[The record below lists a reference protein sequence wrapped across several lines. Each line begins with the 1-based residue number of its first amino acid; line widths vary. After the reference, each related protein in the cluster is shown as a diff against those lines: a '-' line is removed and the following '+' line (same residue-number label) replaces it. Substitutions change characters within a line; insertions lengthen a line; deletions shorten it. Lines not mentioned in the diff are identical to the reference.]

1 MTTNLDRPVWLSRFE
16 LSPGKWVYVPDDKTK
31 AFGQQLKTEIESLWQ
46 PPDYFIHLGTRGH
59 VRALS
64 DHLANTYF
72 ARIDLKS
79 FFGSIR
85 KGRIT
90 RNLNQLFR
98 NYPKARAAAVM
109 STVPFRA
116 PAAERTSFVLPF
128 GFVQSPLI
136 AGLCLEHSRL
146 GSTLARLAKTFTLTV
161 YVDDILIS
169 TSESV
174 ESLAEAYQS
183 LLQAAVRSGFVIN
196 DEKLSPPSKE
206 VTVFNIDLET
216 QLIRINDA
224 RLSKFVSALQSA
236 SARQVGGILG
246 YVRSVNEE
254 QAQQLE
260 NGLG

>member
-1 MTTNLDRPVWLSRFE
+1 VTTNLDRPVWLSRFE
-16 LSPGKWVYVPDDKTK
+16 LSPGKWVYVPDEKTK
-31 AFGQQLKTEIESLWQ
+31 AFGLQLKSEVESLWQ
-46 PPDYFIHLGTRGH
+46 PPDYFIHLGNRGH
-59 VRALS
+59 VRALN
-64 DHLANTYF
+64 DHLANAYF

-90 RNLNQLFR
+90 RNLNQLFH
-98 NYPKARAAAVM
+98 NYPKARAATVM
-109 STVPFRA
+109 STVPLRPVGA
-116 PAAERTSFVLPF
+116 DKTRFVLPF

-136 AGLCLEHSRL
+136 AGLCLANSKL
-146 GSTLARLAKTFTLTV
+146 GSTLARLAKAFTLTV

-174 ESLAEAYQS
+174 DALAEAYQS
-183 LLQAAVRSGFVIN
+183 LLKAAVQSGFVIN
-196 DEKLSPPSKE
+196 EEKLSPPSKA

-216 QLIRINDA
+216 QLIRINDT
-224 RLSKFVSALQSA
+224 RLSKFVGSLQGA
-236 SARQVGGILG
+236 SAHQIDGILG

-260 NGLG
+260 DSLG